1 MRFGIWE
8 LLIILL
14 IIVFLFGTKRI
25 RGLGTDLGG
34 ALKGFRSAVRDEQ
47 TEEVEQ
53 KEDEQEEAGRVI
65 EGEVRSEQ
73 TKESS

>member
-1 MRFGIWE
+1 MKFGIWE